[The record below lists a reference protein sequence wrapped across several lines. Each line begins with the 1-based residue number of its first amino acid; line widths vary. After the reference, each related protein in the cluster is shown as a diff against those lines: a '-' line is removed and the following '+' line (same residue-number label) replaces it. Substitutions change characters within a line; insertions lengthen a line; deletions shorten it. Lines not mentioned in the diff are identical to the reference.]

1 MLKHVIVALCELGK
15 TSLLMRFSDAMDE
28 VEDHLG
34 AQVHRSHWVA
44 WGAVT
49 TVCREGGKLVLQ
61 LQSGQQIPV
70 SRNHRAKVDARFP
83 PVPGL
88 KADAQRGA
96 A

>member
-1 MLKHVIVALCELGK
+1 MATPACREILG
-15 TSLLMRFSDAMDE
+15 TAFDF
-28 VEDHLG
+28 VGCPVTPQFLG
-34 AQVHRSHWVA
+34 CIPAEMPCDLA
-44 WGAVT
+44 IT

-61 LQSGQQIPV
+61 LKSGQQIPV